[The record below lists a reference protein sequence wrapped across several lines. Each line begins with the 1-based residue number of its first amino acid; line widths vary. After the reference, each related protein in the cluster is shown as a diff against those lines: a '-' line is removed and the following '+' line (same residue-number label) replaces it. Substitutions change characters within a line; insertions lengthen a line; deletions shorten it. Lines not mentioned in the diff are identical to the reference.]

1 MQAMAKVLQK
11 HEYDE
16 NYAGIKF
23 FIWFDSST
31 SAKDIN
37 EQILQKN
44 DVDLFSKPEQI
55 EPLLKDKLQMKLFL
69 SMR

>member
-55 EPLLKDKLQMKLFL
+55 EPLLKDKL
-69 SMR
+69 